1 MQLEC
6 IIIEDEP
13 LALEKTAGFVEKVP
27 YLKLVGTFH
36 SSMDA
41 LQYLKQHKTD
51 LIFLDI
57 EMEGLTG
64 IELLWS
70 LQQPPAVI
78 ITSAFEKYAL
88 KGYELN
94 VVDYLLKPFD
104 FPRFLQAVDKVV
116 ARDNA
121 NARTERSF
129 FMVQNSWRSQ
139 KVFYQDV
146 LYIEGVREYRC
157 IYTPKEKILT
167 LHTFIELEQMLDPA
181 RICRIHKSWMVNIEK
196 VEFIEKGQVKI
207 GDKLIPVSDTFKSRF
222 YKIMGL
228 NDSGESGKNS

>member
-13 LALEKTAGFVEKVP
+13 LSLEKTAGFVAKVP
-27 YLKLVGTFH
+27 YLKLAGTFY

-41 LQYLKQHKTD
+41 LQYLKEHKTD

-64 IELLWS
+64 IELLQS
-70 LQQPPAVI
+70 LQQRPAVI

-104 FPRFLQAVDKVV
+104 FPRFLQAVDKVAV
-116 ARDNA
+116 RDNVA
-121 NARTERSF
+121 ARTERNF
-129 FMVQNSWRSQ
+129 FMIQHSWRTQ
-139 KVFYQDV
+139 KVCYQDV
-146 LYIEGVREYRC
+146 LYIEGMREYRC
-157 IYTPKEKILT
+157 IYTAKEKILT
-167 LHTFIELEQMLDPA
+167 LQSFIELEQMLDA
-181 RICRIHKSWMVNIEK
+181 TKICRIHKSWMVNVEK

-207 GDKLIPVSDTFKSRF
+207 GDKFLPLSETYKSGF
-222 YKIMGL
+222 YKVMGL
-228 NDSGESGKNS
+228 SESGER